1 MRFSTVLSSA
11 LLLGASAALASD
23 VIDLTMDDFESVVGK
38 ENLIL
43 VEFFAPWC
51 GHCKALAPEYEKA
64 ATELAEKNIKIAKVD
79 CVDQGELCGQHGVTG
94 YPSLKVFRD
103 GTPTDYGGPR
113 KADGIVSYMIKQSL
127 PAVSE
132 VTAANHDEFKA
143 ADKVVLVAYLSTPT
157 DAPASVYSSVAQAHR
172 DDYMFGLSTDAAAA
186 TAAGVTPPAIVL
198 YKKFDEGRVDFP
210 ATGIKD
216 ATDAVLT
223 KFVVGNAMPL
233 MDEVSGENY
242 PVYAQSGLPLAYLF
256 VDPESEG
263 KQTAIDAVKPAA
275 IEYKGDINFVW
286 IDAVK
291 FVDHAKS
298 LGVPTESFPRFII
311 TDMAS
316 GFKYPLPGTPNA
328 ASVTEFVKQFS
339 AGKLEPSLKS
349 ADVPEKNDEPVTVVV
364 GSEYSKIAL
373 DESKDVFIEF
383 YAPWCGHCKRLAP
396 IYEELG
402 EHFSY
407 AKDKL
412 VIAKM
417 DATENDLPP
426 NSQFKISGFPTI
438 KFRPAGSSV
447 FIDYE
452 GDRSLESMIEFI
464 NTNVNNNIGK
474 PPVAAPTEATD
485 AEPSSTK
492 VSATETAEADASRD
506 HDEL

>member
-1 MRFSTVLSSA
+1 MRFSTALSSA
-11 LLLGASAALASD
+11 LLLGASAVYASD
-23 VIDLTMDDFESVVGK
+23 VIDLTADNFDSIVSK
-38 ENLIL
+38 EPLIM

-64 ATELAEKNIKIAKVD
+64 ATELLAKTIKIAKVD
-79 CVDQGELCGQHGVTG
+79 CVDHGELCGQHGVTG
-94 YPSLKVFRD
+94 YPSLKVFRN

-113 KADGIVSYMIKQSL
+113 KADGIVSYMTKQAL
-127 PAVSE
+127 PAVND
-132 VTAANHDEFKA
+132 VTVANHDEFKV
-143 ADKVVLVAYLSTPT
+143 ADKVVLVAYLATPT
-157 DAPASVYSSVAQAHR
+157 DAPAAIYSGVAEAHR
-172 DDYMFGLSTDAAAA
+172 DDYMFGLSTDPAVAAAA
-186 TAAGVTPPAIVL
+186 GVVPPAIVL

-210 ATGIKD
+210 AAGIKD
-216 ATDAVLT
+216 TSDAVLT

-242 PVYAQSGLPLAYLF
+242 PMYAQSGLPLAYLF
-256 VDPESEG
+256 LDPSAEG
-263 KQTAIDAVKPAA
+263 KQAAIDAIKPVA
-275 IEYKGDINFVW
+275 IEHKGSINFVW

-298 LGVPTESFPRFII
+298 LNVQTDSFPRFVI
-311 TDMAS
+311 TDMSS
-316 GFKYPLPGTPNA
+316 GFKYPLPVTPDTA
-328 ASVTEFVKQFS
+328 AVEEYVNKFI

-349 ADVPEKNDEPVTVVV
+349 APIPEKNDEPVTVVV
-364 GSEYSKIAL
+364 GDEYAKIVL
-373 DESKDVFIEF
+373 DETKDVFVEF

-402 EHFSY
+402 QHFAY

-426 NSQFKISGFPTI
+426 TNQFKITGFPTI
-438 KFRPAGSSV
+438 KMRPAGSSV

-464 NTNVNNNIGK
+464 NTNVNNEIGK
-474 PPVAAPTEATD
+474 PPAAETTS
-485 AEPSSTK
+485 EPEHTSTQA
-492 VSATETAEADASRD
+492 SPAETAESGA